1 MDGFSRALW
10 FWLPVLIFK
19 TAAFFLNII
28 WKLNLWILQTIS
40 GVPLYYCKPHYRIPG
55 IFVGTLGVII
65 CLNIL
70 LFLLLIGVTSSS
82 DVAHHSASMIRF
94 TEFFIIGIIGLSCMF
109 MCRVLI
115 RIGSI

>member
-1 MDGFSRALW
+1 MEGFTRAFW

-55 IFVGTLGVII
+55 IFLGTIGVLI
-65 CLNIL
+65 CLN
-70 LFLLLIGVTSSS
+70 LLLLLIIGVTSSS
-82 DVAHHSASMIRF
+82 DVAHQSASMNGF
-94 TEFFIIGIIGLSCMF
+94 AGFLVIGIIGLSCMF

-115 RIGSI
+115 RTGSI